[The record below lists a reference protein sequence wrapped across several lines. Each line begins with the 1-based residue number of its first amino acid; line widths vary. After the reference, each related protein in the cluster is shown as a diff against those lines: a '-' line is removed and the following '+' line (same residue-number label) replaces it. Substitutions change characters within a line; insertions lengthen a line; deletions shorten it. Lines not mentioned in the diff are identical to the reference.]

1 MLKIFE
7 ETENIEDV
15 PCAEPQT
22 ERAAAGGRQRQ
33 EGGQEVSADVS
44 QAGDAETEASGGR
57 RRGRGRRGRA
67 REDRRRD
74 RAAGGAPAAAAAPRP
89 RARAAAAGEQLP
101 GPRRGVGQRGPG
113 HRAAAAG
120 RRHAAT
126 CTSLATLQKIFSA
139 RQKYLKLQPKNI

>member
-1 MLKIFE
+1 M
-7 ETENIEDV
+7 

-44 QAGDAETEASGGR
+44 QARDAETEASGGR

-101 GPRRGVGQRGPG
+101 GPAVEWASVDLDTVRRLLGGVMQTPAP
-113 HRAAAAG
+113 H
-120 RRHAAT
+120 
-126 CTSLATLQKIFSA
+126 
-139 RQKYLKLQPKNI
+139 

>member
-33 EGGQEVSADVS
+33 EGGQEVPADVS
-44 QAGDAETEASGGR
+44 QAGDEETEASGR

-89 RARAAAAGEQLP
+89 RARAAAAW
-101 GPRRGVGQRGPG
+101 PRRGVGQRGPG